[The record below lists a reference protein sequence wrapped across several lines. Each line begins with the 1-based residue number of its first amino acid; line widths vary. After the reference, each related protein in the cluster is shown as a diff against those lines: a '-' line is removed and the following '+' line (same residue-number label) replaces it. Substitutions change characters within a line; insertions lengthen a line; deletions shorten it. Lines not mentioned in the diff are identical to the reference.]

1 MPGLNAFGTELQR
14 GDGAGTEVF
23 TAIANVTSI
32 KGPELSR
39 ETIDVTAHNSDDA
52 WMEFV
57 GGLKDGGEVSCD
69 INYDPALHDVLAG
82 DFDDVDPRNYKL
94 AFPVTPAVVWSFTAI
109 LTEFSSEAPYDD
121 KLAASLTF
129 KVSGKPTIGTPA
141 G

>member
-14 GDGAGTEVF
+14 GDGATSAEVF

-39 ETIDVTAHNSDDA
+39 DTIDVTAHNSTDA

-57 GGLKDGGEVSCD
+57 GSLKDGGEVSVD
-69 INYDPALHDVLAG
+69 VNYDPSLHDVLIG
-82 DFDDVDPRNYKL
+82 DFDDDAPRNYKI
-94 AFPVTPAVVWSFTAI
+94 AFPVTPAVTWAFKAL
-109 LTEFSSEAPYDD
+109 LTGFSAEAPYDD
-121 KLAASLTF
+121 KLAASLTL
-129 KVSGKPTIGTPA
+129 KVSGKPTIATA